1 MRLDRHFGVVERVQL
16 PRSGRRRFGV
26 PDGGAFDVDSFR
38 LANAATGNDD
48 DAMAYELSLASAEL
62 TVLESGWV
70 AVVGA
75 MVRVVVAGQEG
86 DSNAVWPVQSGD
98 RISINPPTVGARVYV
113 QWGSAGR
120 PGRLAP
126 VPRSS
131 EILVTSGPDFSMQ
144 DWPLPPMVKISR
156 TLNRVGVRSE
166 PVAALQHNLEVS
178 SRPHVTGSVQVTPA
192 GELIFIGPDGPVTG
206 GYPQPWVVA
215 RACLPILGQAAPGAE
230 FEVKLITL
238 EEARERWHEHESAI
252 TKRLQE
258 LRLGAGVHR
267 D

>member
-1 MRLDRHFGVVERVQL
+1 MRLDRRFGVVERVRL

-38 LANAATGNDD
+38 LANAATGNND

-62 TVLESGWV
+62 TVLEPGWV

-75 MVRVVVAGQEG
+75 SAKVVVASQEG
-86 DSNAVWPVQSGD
+86 ESSAIWPVQRGD
-98 RISINPPTVGARVYV
+98 RMTINPPTGGARVYV
-113 QWGSAGR
+113 QWGPAGR
-120 PGRLAP
+120 PGRLAS
-126 VPRSS
+126 VPLSS
-131 EILVTSGPDFSMQ
+131 EILVTPGPDYSMR
-144 DWPLPPMVKISR
+144 DWPLPPKVKISR

-166 PVAALQHNLEVS
+166 PVAALRHTLEVS

-230 FEVKLITL
+230 IEVKLITR
-238 EEARERWHEHESAI
+238 EEARERWHDHELGV
-252 TKRLQE
+252 TKRLRE

>member
-1 MRLDRHFGVVERVQL
+1 MVERVRL

-26 PDGGAFDVDSFR
+26 PDGGAFDMDSLR

-48 DAMAYELSLASAEL
+48 DAMAYELSLASADL

-75 MVRVVVAGQEG
+75 TAKVVVAGQEG
-86 DSNAVWPVQSGD
+86 DSNAVWLVQSGD
-98 RISINPPTVGARVYV
+98 RISIIPPTVGARVYIR
-113 QWGSAGR
+113 WGSVSR
-120 PGRLAP
+120 PGRLAS
-126 VPRSS
+126 VTRSS
-131 EILVTSGPDFSMQ
+131 EILVTPGPDFSMR

-156 TLNRVGVRSE
+156 TLNRVGIRSE
-166 PVAALQHNLEVS
+166 PVAALRHNLEVS

-206 GYPQPWVVA
+206 GYPQPWVAA

-230 FEVKLITL
+230 FEVKLITH
-238 EEARERWHEHESAI
+238 EEARERWQDHESGVS
-252 TKRLQE
+252 KRLQE